1 MKFRLVEE
9 LDILPQYI
17 KSIVNKIHSK
27 VEQDRKD
34 PTGNQNCQL
43 CTWCFEAQM
52 RGIDILPR
60 PVYSP
65 RDIIFNF
72 DGCNIVNSNEKI
84 KFNSIEDLEK
94 IIKNNQRYY
103 CHVNWS
109 GSQGG
114 HEFILL
120 NYNNQIYIIDSQ
132 AGTTSLL
139 YSDDYYFKDI
149 NFSNSFI
156 CRLDNKEL
164 NTNILKYNDNKYL
177 LQWNE
182 DEDTKYLR
190 DNGMS
195 EQLVENIISQKLY
208 RLSQNNLDGKVLKPS
223 IPDNYFTR
231 NNYEDNTT
239 PRVCFAPSIDKCL
252 MALSQ
257 KCGGMK
263 LYVYI
268 PENTYNIYKP
278 LVNEVP
284 DSKITDEVWITTPVK
299 VRCIGQ
305 IEVIGDAGKDGHKFK
320 YGNKE
325 AELYDWNWKWLEKFD
340 EGFLLESKHKSII
353 SDFYQPKGSKNLAQ
367 FKQVSITKELQK
379 KYGKIVQLLA
389 EADKDEFG
397 IAWIDKNNNLVGYCM
412 ANDYG
417 WLTALEVTKDYKG
430 YGLSDQ
436 ILKYAINNFN
446 VNKLGV
452 YKDNE
457 IAIRLYKK
465 NGFVEVPAKV
475 IGGSGEKDMIYMT
488 NDRSLIRTNE
498 SALLEFR
505 CDFSSSDSDEE
516 RDAKVISVVRENLKG
531 MRTSEIDTADYKYF
545 VFKYKNGVQ
554 HLTIDGETPGEAR
567 DIRDTHIACEMS
579 IKEYNNRI
587 TGKSVEDKNAI
598 EKSDKEMHKRELK
611 YEKDCA
617 GKSAT
622 LGIPHASKAVSL
634 QRYETKPILSEFT
647 LLESD
652 DESHIEK
659 GHKQKDTIKLSDLE
673 MKVRQR
679 NDEGK
684 SKVYSWYDDGK
695 FVGTI
700 LIDTVP
706 ASDGN
711 KWFGS
716 LRVNK
721 KYRGHSIGDQIIDFA
736 IKKGASA
743 LAVYKDNEIAIHM
756 YEKHGFKIS
765 KDRTDDEFYFMYL

>member
-1 MKFRLVEE
+1 MTNIKSFVDKYGENKFRLVEE

-34 PTGNQNCQL
+34 PTDNQNCQL

-72 DGCNIVNSNEKI
+72 DGCDIVNSNEKI

-103 CHVNWS
+103 CHINWS

-120 NYNNQIYIIDSQ
+120 NYNDQIYIIDAQ
-132 AGTTSLL
+132 DGTTALL

-156 CRLDNKEL
+156 CRLDDKEL

-257 KCGGMK
+257 KCDGMK

-278 LVNEVP
+278 SVNEVP
-284 DSKITDEVWITTPVK
+284 DSKITDEVWITIPVK

-340 EGFLLESKHKSII
+340 ESSLLESM
-353 SDFYQPKGSKNLAQ
+353 YN
-367 FKQVSITKELQK
+367 
-379 KYGKIVQLLA
+379 
-389 EADKDEFG
+389 
-397 IAWIDKNNNLVGYCM
+397 
-412 ANDYG
+412 
-417 WLTALEVTKDYKG
+417 
-430 YGLSDQ
+430 
-436 ILKYAINNFN
+436 
-446 VNKLGV
+446 
-452 YKDNE
+452 
-457 IAIRLYKK
+457 
-465 NGFVEVPAKV
+465 
-475 IGGSGEKDMIYMT
+475 
-488 NDRSLIRTNE
+488 
-498 SALLEFR
+498 
-505 CDFSSSDSDEE
+505 FSSSDSDEE
-516 RDAKVISVVRENLKG
+516 RDAKVRSVVLENLKG

-554 HLTIDGETPGEAR
+554 HLTKDGETPGEAR

-579 IKEYNNRI
+579 IKEYSDRV

-598 EKSDKEMHKRELK
+598 EKADKEMHKRELK
-611 YEKDCA
+611 YGKGCTA
-617 GKSAT
+617 KSAT
-622 LGIPHASKAVSL
+622 LGIPHASKAISL

-652 DESHIEK
+652 NESHIEK
-659 GHKQKDTIKLSDLE
+659 DHRQKDTIKLSDLE

-684 SKVYSWYDDGK
+684 SKVYSWYDDDK

-721 KYRGHSIGDQIIDFA
+721 KYQSHSIGDQIIDFA

-743 LAVYKDNEIAIHM
+743 LAVYKDNEVAIHM